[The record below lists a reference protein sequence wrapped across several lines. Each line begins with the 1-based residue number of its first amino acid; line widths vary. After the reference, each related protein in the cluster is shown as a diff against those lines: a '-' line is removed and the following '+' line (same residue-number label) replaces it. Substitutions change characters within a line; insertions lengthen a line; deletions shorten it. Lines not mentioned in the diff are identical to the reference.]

1 MTIYVK
7 TMRVIA
13 DLHLHSKYS
22 RATSQNMNIGEL
34 THFAQVKGLNL
45 LGTGDF
51 THPKWMNELRSSL
64 VEVQDK
70 NLYKPSSNP
79 ASPVHFMVTS
89 EVCTIFEF
97 EGRVKKIHHVI
108 LTPSL
113 EAAEQ
118 ISDRLSRYGDLT
130 VDGRPTFKMSSSEL
144 VEEIIGVSDDNV
156 VFPAH
161 VWTPWFSL
169 FGAFSGFDRIEDC
182 YEDMT
187 KHIFA
192 LETGLSS
199 DPPMNWRLSALDKYV
214 LVSNSDA
221 HSSWPWRTGR
231 EANVLELSEVTYDEV
246 VATIREKDRS
256 RFKQTIE
263 VNPAYGKYHWTGHR
277 ECGVSV
283 SPKEAIKLDNICPVC
298 KRRLTEGVEQRVE
311 ELADRPFDF
320 HPADAIGF
328 VHLLPLHEIIAAV
341 LEVKSLSTTK
351 IWDVFNSLVS
361 RFGSEY
367 NVSLDASRSELAQVV
382 DPKIADAIVRIRE
395 GKIRIIPGYDGV
407 YGKLVIFEED
417 EGKNQV
423 KESGKAKSQIKLE
436 KFM

>member
-130 VDGRPTFKMSSSEL
+130 VDGRPTLKMSSSEL
-144 VEEIIGVSDDNV
+144 VEEIISVSDDNV

-246 VATIREKDRS
+246 VAAIRGKDRS

-361 RFGSEY
+361 RFGGEY

-395 GKIRIIPGYDGV
+395 GKIRITPGYDGV
-407 YGKLVIFEED
+407 YGNLILEED

-423 KESGKAKSQIKLE
+423 KESGKAKSQMKLE

>member
-130 VDGRPTFKMSSSEL
+130 VDGRPTLKMSSSEL
-144 VEEIIGVSDDNV
+144 VEEIISVSDDNV

-199 DPPMNWRLSALDKYV
+199 DPPMNWRLSALDKYA

-221 HSSWPWRTGR
+221 HSSWPWRIGR

-246 VATIREKDRS
+246 VAAIRGKDRS

-341 LEVKSLSTTK
+341 LEAKSLSTTK

-395 GKIRIIPGYDGV
+395 GKIRITPGYDGV
-407 YGKLVIFEED
+407 YGNLILEED

-423 KESGKAKSQIKLE
+423 KESGKAKSQMKLE